1 VSAPGAF
8 EDEMGYL
15 GQIRDADAE
24 LLLADRAPASFR
36 GGDLEEIASLLRAA
50 RVAVPAQPDPS
61 AEASLVRRLAETARL
76 ASESGPADTAPMPAA
91 RIDAWRPR
99 FALAA
104 RIAVAAILVPIAM
117 AGLAFAGVRLPAPA
131 RSLLDDVGIDLPNQS
146 DGDDSV
152 AGDDRADGNEGAASR
167 PRGAESDSKVD
178 HGSGSGQ
185 PAKHGRGDRGRSH
198 GHRNRHGSAG
208 SQEGGPAGVPPGHGG
223 TPPGQGGTPP
233 GLAAPPPGQ
242 GGTPPGQGGAIPG
255 SGSGGQSAESSAEGV
270 PPGQAKK

>member
-1 VSAPGAF
+1 MDF
-8 EDEMGYL
+8 L

-36 GGDLEEIASLLRAA
+36 GGDHEEIASFLSAA

-76 ASESGPADTAPMPAA
+76 ASESGITDTAPMPAV
-91 RIDAWRPR
+91 RIEAWRPR
-99 FALAA
+99 LALAA

-117 AGLAFAGVRLPAPA
+117 AGLAFAGVRLPAPVRA
-131 RSLLDDVGIDLPNQS
+131 LLDDVGIDLPNQS

-152 AGDDRADGNEGAASR
+152 ASEDQAGGNEGAASR
-167 PRGAESDSKVD
+167 QGADETGSKTD
-178 HGSGSGQ
+178 RGSGSGEA
-185 PAKHGRGDRGRSH
+185 AKHGRDGRGRSH
-198 GHRNRHGSAG
+198 RHRNRGGDGHGS
-208 SQEGGPAGVPPGHGG
+208 AGVPPGHGG

-255 SGSGGQSAESSAEGV
+255 SGSGGQSSESSAEGV
-270 PPGQAKK
+270 PADAPPGQAKK